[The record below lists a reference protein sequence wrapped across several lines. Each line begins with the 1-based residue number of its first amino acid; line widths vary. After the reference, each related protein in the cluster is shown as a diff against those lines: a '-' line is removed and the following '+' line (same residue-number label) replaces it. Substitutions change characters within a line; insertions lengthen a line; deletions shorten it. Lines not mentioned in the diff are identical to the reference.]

1 MFHIILFQPEI
12 PPNTGNII
20 RLCVNTGSKLHL
32 IHPLGFQLEDKQLR
46 RAGLDYREYAD
57 VCEYQTLQ
65 ECLDKISAA
74 RLFAISTKAR
84 TSYAEISYQQNDAFL
99 FGPETRGLP
108 RNILDA
114 FDKDRKLYIPM
125 QTNSR
130 SLNLANTVAILVYE
144 AWRQNGFTSQT

>member
-20 RLCVNTGSKLHL
+20 RLCANTGSKLHL

-57 VCEYQTLQ
+57 VCEYQTLE
-65 ECLDKISAA
+65 ECLDLVSPP
-74 RLFAISTKAR
+74 RLFAVSTKAK
-84 TSYAEISYQQNDAFL
+84 TSYADINYKQNDAFL

-108 RNILDA
+108 ENILSSL
-114 FDKDRKLYIPM
+114 DKDRKLNIPM
-125 QTNSR
+125 QANSR
-130 SLNLANTVAILVYE
+130 SLNLSNTVAILVYE
-144 AWRQNGFTSQT
+144 AWRQNGFNSRN